1 MLWLATEDP
10 SLIDPNPGL
19 MFWTL
24 ITFAIVLYVLR
35 RYAWKPIQ
43 QTIDARR
50 KAISDNLDA
59 AEKTRADAQQA
70 LDEYRHQLA
79 ESRREAGKIVEQARR
94 QMDERRAADIA
105 ALEADKQRRLEQ
117 AKAEIEAETRRSLSL
132 IKSQIAELTVA
143 ATEKVVKR
151 TLDEQEQRR
160 LIDDALS
167 GVDLSELA
175 QPEPTRVEER

>member
-1 MLWLATEDP
+1 MLALATKDP

-35 RYAWKPIQ
+35 RFAWKPIQ
-43 QTIDARR
+43 QTIEARR
-50 KAISDNLDA
+50 KAITDNLEA

-70 LDEYRHQLA
+70 LEEYRAQLA

-105 ALEADKQRRLEQ
+105 ALEADK
-117 AKAEIEAETRRSLSL
+117 
-132 IKSQIAELTVA
+132 
-143 ATEKVVKR
+143 
-151 TLDEQEQRR
+151 
-160 LIDDALS
+160 
-167 GVDLSELA
+167 
-175 QPEPTRVEER
+175 